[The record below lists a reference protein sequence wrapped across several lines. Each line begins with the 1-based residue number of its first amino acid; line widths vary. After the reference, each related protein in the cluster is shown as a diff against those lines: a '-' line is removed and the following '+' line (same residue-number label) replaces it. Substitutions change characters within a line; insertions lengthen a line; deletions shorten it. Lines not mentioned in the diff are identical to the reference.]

1 MSEECE
7 HLDGD
12 YMGKCAICGDMVCG
26 ECYQSIFNT
35 MICSAH
41 EELEDEGEWELLGL
55 YTSQESLD
63 ERRYFMQ
70 EQGITSIVVESEED
84 TTELYVPV
92 DVKEDAFVALEGA
105 SEEVLQCDGC
115 QVFFSKDAGTCP
127 ICGVRYAEEE
137 A

>member
-1 MSEECE
+1 MAEECE
-7 HLDGD
+7 HLNGD

-41 EELEDEGEWELLGL
+41 ENLVDEGEWELLGL
-55 YTSQESLD
+55 YTTPEALV

-92 DVKEDAFVALEGA
+92 DEKDDAYEVLQGTL
-105 SEEVLQCDGC
+105 EEVLQCDGC
-115 QVFFSKDAGTCP
+115 KVFFPRETGICP
-127 ICGVRYAEEE
+127 ICGVQYAEEE

>member
-1 MSEECE
+1 MAEECE

-63 ERRYFMQ
+63 ERRYYLQ

-84 TTELYVPV
+84 TTELYVPA
-92 DVKEDAFVALEGA
+92 DVKEDAFAALQGA

-115 QVFFSKDAGTCP
+115 QVFFSKDSGTCP
-127 ICGVRYAEEE
+127 ICGVRYVEEE